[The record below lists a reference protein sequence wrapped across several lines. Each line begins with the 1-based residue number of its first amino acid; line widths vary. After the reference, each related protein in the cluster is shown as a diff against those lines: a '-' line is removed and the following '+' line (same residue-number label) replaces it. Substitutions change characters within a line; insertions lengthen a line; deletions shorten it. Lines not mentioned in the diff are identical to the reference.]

1 MKMKMYE
8 VNFTLAVQ
16 EFVEAENIEDAKQ
29 AFSELM
35 TEGELLEYGELTVTE
50 TDWGVSDE

>member
-1 MKMKMYE
+1 MRRVYE
-8 VNFTLAVQ
+8 VNFTLQVQ
-16 EFVEAENIEDAKQ
+16 EFVEADSIEDAEQ

-50 TDWGVSDE
+50 TDEIVE